1 MRLLCFVGYKAL
13 LLQTQAAAAVFR
25 CTQRQSQQRDRTE
38 LCALESRSQQH
49 ALALSKLTDEKQ
61 EKYCLYSGNATL
73 YSGTL
78 HNALHYVKR
87 TQANGGAEEGEGA
100 LLDARRLSRHQ
111 RWLVSSHST
120 VALWHYHRC
129 TLSL

>member
-49 ALALSKLTDEKQ
+49 ALALSKLKDEKQ
-61 EKYCLYSGNATL
+61 EQYCLYSGNAL

-78 HNALHYVKR
+78 HDALHYE
-87 TQANGGAEEGEGA
+87 NE
-100 LLDARRLSRHQ
+100 HNN
-111 RWLVSSHST
+111 SHGCTT
-120 VALWHYHRC
+120 VLHAHGR
-129 TLSL
+129 